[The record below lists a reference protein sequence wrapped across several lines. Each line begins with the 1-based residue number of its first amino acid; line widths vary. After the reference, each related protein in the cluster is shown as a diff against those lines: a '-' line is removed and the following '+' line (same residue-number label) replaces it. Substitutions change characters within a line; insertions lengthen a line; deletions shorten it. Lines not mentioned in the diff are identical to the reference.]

1 MMNVAKIGALL
12 EDSLITQEKNASL
25 VFVPLSS

>member
-1 MMNVAKIGALL
+1 MNVAKIGALL
-12 EDSLITQEKNASL
+12 KDSLITQEKNASL